1 MEYQILLMN
10 KDSPYPNGACVQ
22 INPALYV
29 SCAEPLMKPPPTHV
43 AEIRYKQDDKVI
55 HMLVTFT
62 Y

>member
-1 MEYQILLMN
+1 MN

-43 AEIRYKQDDKVI
+43 AEIWYRLNKHDDNAI
-55 HMLVTFT
+55 HIKI
-62 Y
+62 